1 MKPAEFNQ
9 DDEVIRRL
17 RSIRRT
23 QPLNAQAA
31 AEERARFLK
40 LGMSFQ
46 AAVSQSQNPRHNG
59 WINQIKLAFV
69 RKENNP
75 MLNALLAVV
84 LSISLFFGGAGA
96 TAYAAQT
103 SQPDELLY
111 PVKILS
117 EDTRLFFSAA
127 PEDKVSLTL
136 EFANRRMAEMTSLS
150 GAGKP
155 IPQPTT
161 ARLQQELDTAL
172 ELAAE
177 MQAGQMLQTLEQIRL
192 QAQSHSQQM
201 SALMGSQANQTNPDL
216 VRLQTRLQ
224 EQERLAAAGTADP
237 QSFKLQVQERTGSGQ
252 PGQNQPS
259 QTPAGNM
266 QQTPG
271 VSPSPA
277 GNSYGPGSGQA
288 SATPGQ
294 FGPGAS
300 QTPLPTGGSNGPGT
314 GAGPG
319 AGQQT
324 ATPGGNGSG
333 EPTAAVSC
341 TPVLNG
347 GGSGQGPA
355 PTQTAQPGGSG
366 GSGGNGSGSPN
377 PTATP
382 QPTEDPGAGQPSA
395 TPGQGGSGSG
405 EPIHTP
411 QPSQTPGGNGQGGKP

>member
-1 MKPAEFNQ
+1 MKPTEFNQ
-9 DDEVIRRL
+9 DDEVVRRL

-23 QPLNAQAA
+23 QPLSAQAV

-40 LGMSFQ
+40 LGLNFQ
-46 AAVSQSQNPRHNG
+46 AAVSQSQDLRHNG
-59 WINQIKLAFV
+59 WINQIKLAFA

-136 EFANRRMAEMTSLS
+136 EFANRRMAEITTLS

-161 ARLQQELDTAL
+161 ARLQQELDAAL
-172 ELAAE
+172 QLTAE

-192 QAQSHSQQM
+192 QAQSQSQQM
-201 SALMGSQANQTNPDL
+201 SALMGLEANQTNPDL
-216 VRLQTRLQ
+216 IRLQTRLQ
-224 EQERLAAAGTADP
+224 EQERLAEAGTADP
-237 QSFKLQVQERTGSGQ
+237 QSFKLQVQERAGQSQSGQ
-252 PGQNQPS
+252 GQPS
-259 QTPAGNM
+259 QTPAGTR
-266 QQTPG
+266 QHTPSG
-271 VSPSPA
+271 TPSPD
-277 GNSYGPGSGQA
+277 GNSYGPGSGQP

-300 QTPLPTGGSNGPGT
+300 QPPLPTGGSNGPGT
-314 GAGPG
+314 GAGTG

-347 GGSGQGPA
+347 GGSGQGPE
-355 PTQTAQPGGSG
+355 PTQPAQPGGQG
-366 GSGGNGSGSPN
+366 GSGGPN
-377 PTATP
+377 PSVTP
-382 QPTEDPGAGQPSA
+382 QPTQDPGAGQPSA

-411 QPSQTPGGNGQGGKP
+411 QPSQTPSGNGQGGKP